1 MDPASDLI
9 TFDSLRRNAPCLNAD
24 FRGMLID
31 RTEGD
36 FDNGVLRPNGQS
48 QPRSHGPA
56 QALARTRCCTGFL
69 IPLHMQTC

>member
-36 FDNGVLRPNGQS
+36 FDNGVLRPNGEMFVQKLRVKVIKKTMS
-48 QPRSHGPA
+48 C
-56 QALARTRCCTGFL
+56 LKGF
-69 IPLHMQTC
+69 TF